1 MNPDPELRCY
11 ALRRLNPFLGVIQ
24 VVETPSG
31 RASSSNGLVWDIQML
46 TQAPADWGSLNA
58 GNRGKAWYR
67 YGLWSE
73 RDGLAHRP
81 LAAQSKDRQL
91 HRDSE
96 YLIEQVRR
104 NLDRLP

>member
-1 MNPDPELRCY
+1 MNPDLELRCY

-31 RASSSNGLVWDIQML
+31 RASSSNGVVWDIQIL

-58 GNRGKAWYR
+58 GNRGKAWCR

-73 RDGLAHRP
+73 QDGLIHQP
-81 LAAQSKDRQL
+81 VAAQNQDSQL
-91 HRDSE
+91 RRDSE
-96 YLIEQVRR
+96 HLI
-104 NLDRLP
+104 

>member
-1 MNPDPELRCY
+1 VNPDPELRCY